1 MKPYVVII
9 KQIKDGKIILTEQ
22 ELKSIVERAYNDG
35 YNDGLSKNW
44 WWNTPSITYS
54 GNSISNTPQYINNTG
69 DSPLSEQYKITC
81 NVAGDNVK

>member
-35 YNDGLSKNW
+35 YNDGSSKNW

-54 GNSISNTPQYINNTG
+54 GSNTPQYINDTG
-69 DSPLSEQYKITC
+69 TSPFEEQYKITC
-81 NVAGDNVK
+81 NTVGDDTK